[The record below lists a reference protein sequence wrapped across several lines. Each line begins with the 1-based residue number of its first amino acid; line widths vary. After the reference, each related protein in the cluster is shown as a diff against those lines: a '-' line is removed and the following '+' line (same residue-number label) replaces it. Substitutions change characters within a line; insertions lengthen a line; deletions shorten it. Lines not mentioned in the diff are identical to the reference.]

1 MIEVKNISK
10 KYRNKL
16 ILNDISFSVEKGQ
29 YVAIIGTN
37 GCGKSTLL
45 RIMTGS
51 IKANSGEIFFD
62 GHSLKKEE
70 RIVQNMCGYVPQ
82 GNPLMEELSV
92 YDNLLL
98 WENKKGNLQKV
109 IEEFG
114 LSEMLKT
121 KINKLSGGMKRRLSI
136 ALAIMNEPE
145 VLFLDEPTAA
155 LDIHYQTIIHEILE
169 KYSQNGGTIVM
180 VTHDAEEIMRA
191 NRKLFIKNSNLTEL
205 SSDITMESITNL
217 INGGNEKNGKNEF

>member
-1 MIEVKNISK
+1 MIEVKNVSK

-16 ILNDISFSVEKGQ
+16 ILDDISFSVEKGQ
-29 YVAIIGTN
+29 YVAVIGTN

-45 RIMTGS
+45 KIMTGS
-51 IKANSGEIFFD
+51 IKANGGEILFE

-98 WENKKGNLQKV
+98 WKNKKEDMEQI

-121 KINKLSGGMKRRLSI
+121 RVNKLSGGMKRRLSI
-136 ALAIMNEPE
+136 ALALMNRPKI
-145 VLFLDEPTAA
+145 LFLDEPTAA
-155 LDIHYQTIIHEILE
+155 LDIHYQTIIHNILE
-169 KYSQNGGTIVM
+169 KYNQNGGTVVM

-191 NRKLFIKNSNLTEL
+191 NRKLFIQNGNLTEL
-205 SSDITMESITNL
+205 SSDITMENITKL
-217 INGGNEKNGKNEF
+217 INGGNEKNGKN